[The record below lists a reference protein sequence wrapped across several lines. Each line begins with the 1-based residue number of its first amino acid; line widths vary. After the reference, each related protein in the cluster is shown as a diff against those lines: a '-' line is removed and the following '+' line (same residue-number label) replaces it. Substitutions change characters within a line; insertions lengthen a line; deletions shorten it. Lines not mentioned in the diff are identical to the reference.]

1 MPNADGLPTWAAC
14 FPRAREEV
22 EDMLNNIADEIIH
35 SVQFAYFCPAVVE
48 EGQGGK
54 RGTSGR
60 TRYFTRL
67 IGSML
72 TIPNFDIAINGA
84 LLFVLDESIGQKGH

>member
-1 MPNADGLPTWAAC
+1 
-14 FPRAREEV
+14 
-22 EDMLNNIADEIIH
+22 MLNNIADEIIH

-67 IGSML
+67 IGSLKRVL